1 MMSEQTVPQNAPAEA
16 ADWRERL
23 SGGELEGA
31 LGTYLRFGPEEPG
44 VQATLED
51 LHDVLKYV
59 KAKAWARAERALARL
74 EERPAWFDWDTFTD
88 GFVALRDATKALD
101 EREHDKVEAYLAQC
115 LSPLFRAE
123 VANVR
128 GTALIFKGEF
138 DAARAEFESALAIDP
153 KHYRAVTN
161 LGNAALESGE
171 LDEAI
176 EYYQKAINLNSDFAN
191 AHHNLGVA
199 WRKKGNIGKSIS
211 ALKAGQKAQ
220 QRFEQ
225 AEAREQLGKMTRGVT
240 QGNSGKY
247 LKWAMYALVAGGV
260 YWFLSSRGTI

>member
-1 MMSEQTVPQNAPAEA
+1 MMSEQTVDRSA
-16 ADWRERL
+16 AVHDSWRDRL
-23 SGGELEGA
+23 AGGELEGA
-31 LGTYLRFGPEEPG
+31 LGTYLKFGPEEPG
-44 VQATLED
+44 VQETLED
-51 LHDVLKYV
+51 LHAIVALV
-59 KAKAWARAERALARL
+59 KAKAWARAERAFARL
-74 EERPAWFDWDTFTD
+74 EHQPEWFDWAAFTD
-88 GFVALRDATKALD
+88 SFNALREAVAVLD
-101 EREHDKVEAYLAQC
+101 EREAGKVEEFLERC
-115 LSPLFRAE
+115 HHPLFRAE

-138 DAARAEFESALAIDP
+138 DTARVEFDQALAIDP

-161 LGNAALESGE
+161 LGNAALEGGD
-171 LDEAI
+171 LDAAI

-199 WRKKGNIGKSIS
+199 WRKKGNIAKSIS

-240 QGNSGKY
+240 QGTSGKY
-247 LKWAMYALVAGGV
+247 LKWAAYGLVALAV

>member
-1 MMSEQTVPQNAPAEA
+1 MMSEQTVSQSAATEA
-16 ADWRERL
+16 SWRDRL
-23 SGGELEGA
+23 AVGELEGA
-31 LGTYLRFGPEEPG
+31 LGNYLKFGPEEAG
-44 VQATLED
+44 VQETLED
-51 LHDVLKYV
+51 LHAILTLV
-59 KAKAWARAERALARL
+59 KAKAWARAERAFARL
-74 EERPAWFDWDTFTD
+74 EQRPDWFDWAAFEGSFT
-88 GFVALRDATKALD
+88 ALRQAVAALD
-101 EREHDKVEAYLAQC
+101 EREADRVEEVLAGCQH
-115 LSPLFRAE
+115 PLFQAE

-138 DAARAEFESALAIDP
+138 DTARAEFDQALTIDP

-161 LGNAALESGE
+161 LGNAALESGD
-171 LDEAI
+171 LDAAI

-199 WRKKGNIGKSIS
+199 WRKKGNIAKSIA
-211 ALKAGQKAQ
+211 ALKAGQRAQ

-247 LKWAMYALVAGGV
+247 LKWAAYGLVAIGI

>member
-1 MMSEQTVPQNAPAEA
+1 MMSEQTVDRSAAAPAS
-16 ADWRERL
+16 WRDRL
-23 SGGELEGA
+23 AVGELEAA
-31 LGTYLRFGPEEPG
+31 LGNYLKFGPEEPG
-44 VQATLED
+44 VQETLED
-51 LHDVLKYV
+51 LHAILALV
-59 KAKAWARAERALARL
+59 KAKAWARAERAFARL
-74 EERPAWFDWDTFTD
+74 EDRPDWFDWHGFTD
-88 GFVALRDATKALD
+88 SFDALRDAVASLD
-101 EREHDKVEAYLAQC
+101 EREAEKVEAFLERC
-115 LSPLFRAE
+115 HHPLFQAE

-138 DAARAEFESALAIDP
+138 DSARSEFDQALAIDP

-161 LGNAALESGE
+161 LGNASLEAGD
-171 LDEAI
+171 LDAAI
-176 EYYQKAINLNSDFAN
+176 EFYQKAINLNSDFAN

-199 WRKKGNIGKSIS
+199 WRKKGNIAKSIA

-247 LKWAMYALVAGGV
+247 LKWAAYGIVAVGV